1 MSNNRNRN
9 RHRSQSQQGQTARE
23 LTTGSDYI
31 FHHKG
36 QRYTIPPASQA
47 LKTMPAGEFVDAVMD
62 DTGAGETRLGIAMLH
77 AVNPDPAAMA
87 ALRSMTIEE
96 FGQVVGDWMKRTGA
110 NPGESERSSN
120 S

>member
-9 RHRSQSQQGQTARE
+9 RTRSQPQQGQTARD
-23 LTTGSDYI
+23 LTTDSDYV

-36 QRYTIPPASQA
+36 KRYTIPPASRA
-47 LKTMPAGEFVDAVMD
+47 LKEMPAGEFVDAVMD
-62 DTGAGETRLGIAMLH
+62 TTGAGETRLGISMLL
-77 AVNPDPAAMA
+77 AVEPDPEAMK
-87 ALRSMTIEE
+87 ALRSMTIEQ